1 MRRYVFLCVCS
12 ASTIT
17 SHLLCSPPPAEDCQ
31 LLAQIPKV
39 RCLRNGR
46 REGECGGTGGGVGEE
61 ANWLNGKETWL
72 KGGVCGMI
80 FKQSNV
86 NA

>member
-1 MRRYVFLCVCS
+1 MFLNVCS
-12 ASTIT
+12 AFTIT

-46 REGECGGTGGGVGEE
+46 REGECGATAGWGGDKLAFDAEFVIPV
-61 ANWLNGKETWL
+61 AR
-72 KGGVCGMI
+72 VS
-80 FKQSNV
+80 QSQQNT
-86 NA
+86 